1 MTTPKKEGF
10 FMPAEWHP
18 HSRCWMAY
26 PCRVGVWDDLDVAR
40 RAYAQVAQAIARFEP
55 VTMLTPAEFIADA
68 QKVCGSTVSVM
79 EMGLDDSWTRDMAP
93 TFVIH
98 PDGKLAGVDWEFNAW
113 GRKYETYDTDALV
126 AEKLLAQTNIQ
137 RFIAPLILEGGSIH
151 VDGEGT
157 VLTTEE
163 CLLNPN
169 RNPQLSKAEIESYL
183 CEYLNV
189 TKVIWLEKGLK
200 YDETDGHIDEVACF
214 VRPGVVM
221 AITTN
226 DPTDENYA
234 ILQANLKKLRSSTDA
249 KGRPLEVIEIEQPSP
264 QYHRGARLTLSY
276 INFYIANGG
285 IVMAAFNDAKYD
297 ALAYEA
303 MRKAFPS
310 HEIVQIPALDIFKGG
325 GGIHC
330 ITQQQPVP

>member
-26 PCRVGVWDDLDVAR
+26 PYRASVWEDFAIAR
-40 RAYAQVAQAIARFEP
+40 QAYAQIAQAIARFEP
-55 VTMLTPAEFIADA
+55 VTMLTPPELLAEAR
-68 QKVCGSTVSVM
+68 QVCGANVDVEPM
-79 EMGLDDSWTRDMAP
+79 LLDDSWTRDMAP

-98 PDGKLAGVDWEFNAW
+98 PDGSVAGVDWEFNAW
-113 GRKYETYDTDALV
+113 GGKHLPCDRDALV
-126 AEKLLAQTNIQ
+126 AETLLAQSNIR
-137 RFIAPLILEGGSIH
+137 RFAAPFILEGGSIH

-169 RNPQLSKAEIESYL
+169 RNPQLSKAEIESLLCDYL
-183 CEYLNV
+183 GV

-200 YDETDGHIDEVACF
+200 DDETDGHIDEIACF
-214 VRPGVVM
+214 VRPGVVL

-226 DPTDENYA
+226 DPNDENYA
-234 ILQANLKKLRSSTDA
+234 ILQANLRKLRSETDA
-249 KGRPLEVIEIEQPSP
+249 QGRPLEVIEIEQPSP
-264 QYHRGARLTLSY
+264 QYYKGIRLTLSY

-297 ALAYEA
+297 ALAFDVIS
-303 MRKAFPS
+303 KAFPM
-310 HEIVQIPALDIFKGG
+310 HQVVQVPALEIFKGG

-330 ITQQQPVP
+330 ITQQQPKP